1 MNDRP
6 GIDWVQEHRNAAAR
20 AAALAVA
27 PPPPSDSLQTVA
39 YTSAGKTLII
49 GSAEI
54 ALKCADQLCG
64 VLPVTVLLTSPGGVA
79 AQPAPRSYS
88 ALHCSEIQVSG
99 WLGAFDARWRDA
111 GRGVLRREGRFDLV
125 LDLSAIPLIPAHQK
139 PHGYFAPGSSEPD
152 IATAIGE
159 LAQMIGEFEK
169 PKYFRY
175 KDRLC
180 AHSRNG
186 QTGCTACIDICSARA
201 IASAGDLVRVNPYLC
216 AGCGACTTAC
226 PTGALAYAYPG
237 APYTGDRLRAVLAS
251 YKGEGGL
258 DPVILF
264 HGAGHGTGLVSAL
277 DANSEG
283 QPYGMPARVIPMELH
298 HMASTGIDVWLTAVA
313 YGASGISVLV
323 TESEAPQYAEALED
337 QMGMAQEILSGLGYA
352 GVHFQLVRA
361 ATPGGLG
368 EALANAPAG
377 IAPQQSATFHVAQ
390 EKRNALDM
398 ALDHLFRHATLQP
411 EYVPLPP
418 RSPFGAIAVD
428 KGRCTLCMSCVGA
441 CPSSAL
447 MDSDTAPQLRFV
459 EKNCVQCGL
468 CANTCPEDAI
478 SLLPRMSFA
487 DTRNKTVLLNETE
500 PFCCIRCNKPFGT
513 LLMIQ
518 SMLGKLSQHSA
529 FQGNLDRIRMCGD
542 CRVIDMMQSNSPEGG
557 GSHR

>member
-6 GIDWVQEHRNAAAR
+6 AIDWVQEHRNAAAR
-20 AAALAVA
+20 AAALAIVL
-27 PPPPSDSLQTVA
+27 PPPDSVQTVT
-39 YTSAGKTLII
+39 YTSTGKTLII
-49 GSAEI
+49 GSPEL
-54 ALKCADQLCG
+54 ALKCADQLCA
-64 VLPVTVLLTSPGGVA
+64 VLPVTVLLTSPTTDGVQA
-79 AQPAPRSYS
+79 PPRSYPV
-88 ALHCSEIQVSG
+88 LHCSDIQVSG
-99 WLGAFDARWRDA
+99 WLGAFDARWRDG
-111 GRGVLRREGRFDLV
+111 GRGVLQREGRFDLV
-125 LDLSAIPLIPAHQK
+125 LDLSAMPLIKAHQK
-139 PHGYFAPGSSEPD
+139 PHGYFAPGAGD
-152 IATAIGE
+152 AGIAAAIE
-159 LAQMIGEFEK
+159 NLAQMIGEFEK

-175 KDRLC
+175 KERLC

-201 IASAGDLVRVNPYLC
+201 IASAADLVRVNPYLC
-216 AGCGACTTAC
+216 AGCGACTTVC

-237 APYTGDRLRAVLAS
+237 APYTGDRLRSVLAG
-251 YKGEGGL
+251 YAREGGL

-264 HGAGHGTGLVSAL
+264 HGAGQGNTLVSLL
-277 DANSEG
+277 DADSEG

-298 HMASTGIDVWLTAVA
+298 HMASTGIDVWLSAIA
-313 YGASGISVLV
+313 YGAGGIAVLV
-323 TESEAPQYAEALED
+323 TDEEAPQYAEALED

-361 ATPGGLG
+361 ATPAALG

-377 IAPQQSATFHVAQ
+377 VAPPQPATFHLAQ

-398 ALDHLFRHATLQP
+398 ALDHLFRHATLKP
-411 EYVPLPP
+411 EHVPLPP

-447 MDSDTAPQLRFV
+447 MDSDAAPQLRFV

-468 CANTCPEDAI
+468 CANTCPEEAI

-487 DTRNKTVLLNETE
+487 DTWNKAVLLNETE
-500 PFCCIRCNKPFGT
+500 PFCCIRCSKPFGT
-513 LLMIQ
+513 LVMIQ

-529 FQGNLDRIRMCGD
+529 FEGNLDRIRMCGD
-542 CRVIDMMQSNSPEGG
+542 CRVIDMMQANEPVGG
-557 GSHR
+557 GSRR

>member
-20 AAALAVA
+20 EAALAVVL
-27 PPPPSDSLQTVA
+27 PPPQESLQTVA

-49 GSAEI
+49 GGADL
-54 ALKCADQLCG
+54 ALRCADQLCG
-64 VLPVTVLLTSPGGVA
+64 VLPVTALLTGPA
-79 AQPAPRSYS
+79 ADDPQAAPRSYP

-111 GRGVLRREGRFDLV
+111 GRGVLQREGRFDLV
-125 LDLSAIPLIPAHQK
+125 LDLSAVPLIGAHQK
-139 PHGYFAPGSSEPD
+139 PHGYFAPGTSD
-152 IATAIGE
+152 AAIATAVAD

-169 PKYFRY
+169 PKYFKY
-175 KDRLC
+175 KERLC
-180 AHSRNG
+180 AHSRNR
-186 QTGCTACIDICSARA
+186 QAGCTACIDICSARA

-216 AGCGACTTAC
+216 AGCGACTTVC

-251 YKGEGGL
+251 YAREGGL

-264 HGAGHGTGLVSAL
+264 HGAGHGTGLVSTL
-277 DANSEG
+277 DADSEG
-283 QPYGMPARVIPMELH
+283 QPGGMPARVIPMELH
-298 HMASTGIDVWLTAVA
+298 HMASTGIDVWLSAVA

-323 TESEAPQYAEALED
+323 TDAEAPQYAEALED

-361 ATPGGLG
+361 STPAGLG

-377 IAPQQSATFHVAQ
+377 VAPLEPATFHLAQ

-398 ALDHLFRHATLQP
+398 ALDHLFRHATLKP
-411 EYVPLPP
+411 AHVPLPP

-428 KGRCTLCMSCVGA
+428 KARCTLCMSCVGA

-447 MDSDTAPQLRFV
+447 MDSDATPQLRFV

-487 DTRNKTVLLNETE
+487 DTWNKAVVLNETE
-500 PFCCIRCNKPFGT
+500 PFCCIRCSKPFGT
-513 LLMIQ
+513 VLMIQ

-542 CRVIDMMQSNSPEGG
+542 CRVIDMMQSQAPEGG
-557 GSHR
+557 GRLR

>member
-6 GIDWVQEHRNAAAR
+6 AIDWVQEHRNAAAR
-20 AAALAVA
+20 EAALAVV
-27 PPPPSDSLQTVA
+27 PPPPPDSLQTVS

-49 GSAEI
+49 GSPAM
-54 ALKCADQLCG
+54 ALSCADQLCG
-64 VLPVTVLLTSPGGVA
+64 VLPVTVLLTGPA
-79 AQPAPRSYS
+79 ADSRQAAPRNYQ
-88 ALHCSEIQVSG
+88 ALHCSEVAVSG

-111 GRGVLRREGRFDLV
+111 GRAVLRREGRFDLV
-125 LDLSAIPLIPAHQK
+125 LDLSPEPLIGSHQK
-139 PHGYFAPGSSEPD
+139 PHGYFAPGPGDAD
-152 IATAIGE
+152 IAAAITD
-159 LAQMIGEFEK
+159 LAQMIGEFDK

-175 KDRLC
+175 KERLC

-186 QTGCTACIDICSARA
+186 QAGCTACIDICSASA

-216 AGCGACTTAC
+216 AGCGACTTVC
-226 PTGALAYAYPG
+226 PTGAMAYAYPG
-237 APYTGDRLRAVLAS
+237 APYTGERLRAVLAS
-251 YKGEGGL
+251 YAREGGL

-264 HGAGHGTGLVSAL
+264 HGAGQGSAVVSML
-277 DANSEG
+277 DADREG
-283 QPYGMPARVIPMELH
+283 QPHGLPARVIPMALH
-298 HMASTGIDVWLTAVA
+298 HMASTGIDVWLSAIA

-323 TESEAPQYAEALED
+323 TGEEAPQYADALED
-337 QMGMAQEILSGLGYA
+337 QMGMAQEILSALGYA

-361 ATPGGLG
+361 ATPAALG
-368 EALANAPAG
+368 QALANAPAG
-377 IAPQQSATFHVAQ
+377 VAPQQAASFHLAH

-398 ALDHLFRHATLQP
+398 ALDHLFRHAALKP
-411 EYVPLPP
+411 AHVPLPP
-418 RSPFGAIAVD
+418 RSPFGAIAID
-428 KGRCTLCMSCVGA
+428 KASCTLCMSCVGA

-447 MDSDTAPQLRFV
+447 MDSDAAPQLRFV

-468 CANTCPEDAI
+468 CASTCPEDAI

-487 DTRNKTVLLNETE
+487 DTWNKAVVLNETE

-542 CRVIDMMQSNSPEGG
+542 CRVIDMMQSKAPEGG
-557 GSHR
+557 GSYR